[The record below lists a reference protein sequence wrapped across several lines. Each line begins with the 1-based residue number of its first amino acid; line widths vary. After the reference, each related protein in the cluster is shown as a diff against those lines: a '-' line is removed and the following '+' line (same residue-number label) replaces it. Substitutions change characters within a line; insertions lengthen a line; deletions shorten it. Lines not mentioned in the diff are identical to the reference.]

1 MGRENIFKKLN
12 KTGTTFITLG
22 IVLGIISL
30 FMTLIFLTD
39 GFSAPLVIFF
49 IFLVISV
56 LFIIYGADYKKGENS
71 RYLKSIRAFWSWR
84 TRLPIQ
90 YSRTII

>member
-30 FMTLIFLTD
+30 FMTLIFLT
-39 GFSAPLVIFF
+39 F
-49 IFLVISV
+49 IFAPIFHVSTT
-56 LFIIYGADYKKGENS
+56 FSIIYHNLRD
-71 RYLKSIRAFWSWR
+71 R
-84 TRLPIQ
+84 
-90 YSRTII
+90 